1 MKDQYIFDKKD
12 YKGMYDA
19 VLDEMKER
27 HPYRKALY
35 VSMSREEYAEYI
47 ALSYCKGLQE
57 IMDGMDKTADCLFPA
72 S

>member
-19 VLDEMKER
+19 VLDEMKEK
-27 HPYRKALY
+27 HPYRKILY
-35 VSMSREEYAEYI
+35 VSMSREEDADYI

-57 IMDGMDKTADCLFPA
+57 IRGEKDGTMACLFPA